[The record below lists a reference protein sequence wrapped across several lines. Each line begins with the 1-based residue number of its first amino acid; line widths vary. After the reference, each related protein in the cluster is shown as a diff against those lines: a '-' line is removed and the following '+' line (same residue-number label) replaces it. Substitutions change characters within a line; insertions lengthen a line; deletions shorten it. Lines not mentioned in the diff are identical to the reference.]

1 MDVRPHLY
9 EEWWVGPASG
19 RAVDVA
25 GWRRPYRKTHAAP
38 HDAFLMAPP
47 IPFRERLLWLGSTGV
62 AYSLPLYQIAGI
74 YAPANGEF
82 NTGVFRYP
90 ATGLYVNAKATW
102 KGGTVTGG
110 CGESHSRLLRN
121 LALTAG
127 CAWLDEGC
135 NAYIFAE
142 LIDAST
148 GQALA
153 GHTRAEA
160 IPMMNVSGTKLP
172 LRWRSADGSKLGKPP
187 PCVPGTAGCPL
198 AGAAVQLRLF
208 FRDATVFAVGAL

>member
-1 MDVRPHLY
+1 M
-9 EEWWVGPASG
+9 GPASG

-110 CGESHSRLLRN
+110 CGESHSALLRN

-148 GQALA
+148 GKALV

-172 LRWRSADGSKLGKPP
+172 LRWCSADGSKLGKPP